1 MKKIYKCRKNI
12 IFAKNF
18 FNIMRKLLN
27 YVLFSLC
34 CGIILGSCVTARNIN
49 YMQEAGGGIQSY
61 GDSLSFS
68 DYKLKN
74 GDYLYIRIYA
84 IDDNLTEILN
94 GSAVVGGTIQGNRI
108 GMSESPVSELYTYLI
123 DQQGNIDFPLV
134 GKINLSGK
142 TIREVNGEL
151 EKKLT
156 RVLMDF
162 SVDVQLVRKYFS
174 VIGEGNSG
182 RYPITKEKLTIFEAL
197 AMTGD
202 LGQYSDKS
210 KIQLIREINGK
221 TVIKSFDLRSVDIIN
236 SEYYYIEPNDII
248 YVPTMSKQFWGIT
261 SLSTLFSFVLTTYSF
276 GFWVYKLTT
285 PK

>member
-1 MKKIYKCRKNI
+1 
-12 IFAKNF
+12 
-18 FNIMRKLLN
+18 
-27 YVLFSLC
+27 
-34 CGIILGSCVTARNIN
+34 
-49 YMQEAGGGIQSY
+49 MQEAGGGIQSY